1 MHIALDELSSVQQLL
16 IGHEFYSD
24 KNEQQ
29 SILYKMKFT
38 SAFIAWTWIFVVKL
52 VWACPGLHE
61 AGSNMNQLT
70 QLSHVTY
77 INK

>member
-38 SAFIAWTWIFVVKL
+38 SAFIA
-52 VWACPGLHE
+52 
-61 AGSNMNQLT
+61 
-70 QLSHVTY
+70 
-77 INK
+77 